1 MAGKQ
6 MSIWSPSCLKEILL
20 VNKKIR
26 FIRVKY
32 LLEFYNRA
40 YPAE

>member
-1 MAGKQ
+1 
-6 MSIWSPSCLKEILL
+6 MSVWSQSYLKEILL

-32 LLEFYNRA
+32 LLELYNRA
-40 YPAE
+40 HPTG